1 MTEPFIAPTPLP
13 DSPAQPETGAWARLA
28 GWANGLT
35 LADALVALALMVAVF
50 LRFRNL
56 GGPPLSPTEA
66 AAALGSWQFG
76 QAGAEVS
83 AVVSPAYF
91 TLMNAAMLL
100 FGSSDAIAR
109 LVPAVLGTVTVAL
122 VWFLPRQLRPAGII
136 AAAAFLAL
144 SPLNVLASR
153 TAGGAAIAVF
163 ALMLLVVSGLRL
175 AGGGRRIWAYGLGAS
190 LGVGLTSDPLFLTG
204 LVALAPFAVW
214 LAVRETDDRRAG
226 LRPTAAQWPA
236 VVVALGASFLLL
248 STSFLLYTPGL
259 GAAFTIVA
267 TWLRSWGLPPL
278 ILSANGLLSPLV
290 TMIRYEPALLVLGV
304 PALLWALTRRD
315 RVGWLLVGWWA
326 VLVLAAL
333 FQPDV
338 AGRALLFT
346 LPGYLLI
353 GLMAGE
359 LFRRVTDDRRVLLAV
374 MGGLLLLGAILLV
387 SIGRYTRMELW
398 SSDQVAFLVL
408 ALVAFIAA
416 GGVLVLA
423 MSYNSLAARQGVLLG
438 IALLLLYAQGGIATS
453 LSQQGSNDPRE
464 RVVVEGTDDD
474 VRTLTALL
482 RDVSRQLTG
491 GDHDVEVISTADSP
505 VLRWYLRDYEA
516 AQFADSLPLGA
527 GPAVIIAPADA
538 DLRLASDYLGADFG
552 LRQTRVEPPAPFS
565 LSDTLKWWLFRES
578 ATPLN
583 TERVI
588 LWVRSD
594 LTGTAQP

>member
-13 DSPAQPETGAWARLA
+13 DLPSQPETSAWERLS
-28 GWANGLT
+28 GWAGGLT
-35 LADALVALALMVAVF
+35 LADALVALALMVATF

-56 GGPPLSPTEA
+56 GGPPLSPAEA
-66 AAALGSWQFG
+66 TAALGSWQFG
-76 QAGAEVS
+76 HAGAEVS
-83 AVVSPAYF
+83 AVISPAYF
-91 TLMNAAMLL
+91 TLTNAAMLL

-109 LVPAVLGTVTVAL
+109 LIPAVLGTVTVAL
-122 VWFLPRQLRPAGII
+122 VWFLPRQLRLAGIV
-136 AAAAFLAL
+136 AAVAFLAL

-153 TAGGAAIAVF
+153 TAGGTAIAVF

-175 AGGGRRIWAYGLGAS
+175 AGSGRRVWAYGLGAA
-190 LGVGLTSDPLFLTG
+190 LGVGLVSDPLFLTG
-204 LVALAPFAVW
+204 LVALAPFAIW
-214 LAVRETDDRRAG
+214 WAVREADDHHSDYG
-226 LRPTAAQWPA
+226 WLLAQWPS

-267 TWLRSWGLPPL
+267 TWLASWGLPPL
-278 ILSANGLLSPLV
+278 TLSINGLLSPLV
-290 TMIRYEPALLVLGV
+290 TMIRYEPALLVLGI

-315 RVGWLLVGWWA
+315 RVGWLLVGWWVA
-326 VLVLAAL
+326 LVLASL
-333 FQPDV
+333 FQPEV
-338 AGRALLFT
+338 AGGALLFT
-346 LPGYLLI
+346 IPGYLLI
-353 GLMAGE
+353 GLVAGE
-359 LFRRVTDDRRVLLAV
+359 LFRRVTDDRRVLFAV

-387 SIGRYTRMELW
+387 SVGRYTRMELW
-398 SSDQVAFLVL
+398 STDQVAFLVL
-408 ALVAFIAA
+408 ALAAFIAA

-474 VRTLTALL
+474 VLVLTALL
-482 RDVSRQLTG
+482 RDISRQLTG
-491 GDHDVEVISTADSP
+491 GDHDVEIISLADSP

-527 GPAVIIAPADA
+527 GTPVIVAPVEA
-538 DLRLASDYLGADFG
+538 DLRLATDYLGADFG
-552 LRQTRVEPPAPFS
+552 LRQTRVEPPTPFS
-565 LSDTLKWWLFRES
+565 LSDALKWWLFRES